1 MTPATRSVRI
11 RRATR
16 PDAPQLLSLIKA
28 LADFEKLKRP
38 GTEAG
43 KRLVRDCFGRRKRFD
58 AFLAFSGKKAI
69 GYAVI
74 LETYSSFLA
83 LPTLYLEDLFV
94 LPGERGQG
102 TGLKLFIRCLEEAH
116 LRGCGRMQWVVLD
129 WNKSAVRFYKRIGAR
144 HLREWHTYGLEKNQ
158 FSKILSGT

>member
-1 MTPATRSVRI
+1 MTPATGTVRI
-11 RRATR
+11 RRAAG

-38 GTEAG
+38 GPEAG

-58 AFLAFSGKKAI
+58 AFLAFSGKRAI
-69 GYAVI
+69 GYAII

-83 LPTLYLEDLFV
+83 LPILYLEDLFV

-102 TGLKLFIRCLEEAH
+102 TGMMLFLRCLKEARR
-116 LRGCGRMQWVVLD
+116 RGCGRMQWVVLD
-129 WNKSAVRFYKRIGAR
+129 WNRSAIRFYKRIGAR
-144 HLREWHTYGLEKNQ
+144 HLREWHTYGLEKKQ
-158 FSKILSGT
+158 FRKILSGK